1 MEEFERYYVPI
12 YAQPDGPAG
21 PDLVAEIATAIDFT
35 AGGSVQL
42 LSGYRGAGKTSELL
56 RLKRELDREVYIPVY
71 FDVEDYFN
79 PELPLEAGT
88 FLIGL
93 AAGFVDNLKE
103 VDGLKQKLYDRIR
116 TFFQRLN
123 IDAELNASISGGRA
137 SLDLRATLRD
147 DESFRAQVKKA
158 LESNRKTF
166 KEEMHAFFSDLVNDL
181 PENKTPVFIVDSIDH
196 YRGRSSTF
204 DEVRD
209 SVEVLFS
216 HYASELALPGMHVV
230 YTVPVYVKPTGWDGD
245 IWPVLNV
252 KVRERN
258 GEDCREGIDLLR
270 QVLVQRAPD
279 GDVERL
285 LGTEV
290 DRVIRASGGLFR
302 ELFRM
307 VSGLLL
313 KNGPLPV
320 RSEDVDQVE
329 RQQRSQAVA
338 GLTQEQWEILRQV
351 KETQQL
357 IVPRELTSE
366 AWTLQA
372 LGYVLCYRNGTVD
385 WYGVHPLL
393 ERLLDED

>member
-1 MEEFERYYVPI
+1 MGDSDRDYRKDFYRALNVHQGAQMEEFERYYVPI
-12 YAQPDGPAG
+12 YARPDGPAG

-35 AGGSVQL
+35 AGDSVQL
-42 LSGYRGAGKTSELL
+42 LSGYRGAGKTTELL
-56 RLKRELDREVYIPVY
+56 RLKRELDHDVYFPVY

-79 PELPLEAGT
+79 TELPLEAGT
-88 FLIGL
+88 FLVAL
-93 AAGFVDNLKE
+93 AAGFVDNLQE

-123 IDAELNASISGGRA
+123 IDAEVSASISGGPA

-166 KEEMHAFFSDLVNDL
+166 KEEMHAFFNDL
-181 PENKTPVFIVDSIDH
+181 ANS
-196 YRGRSSTF
+196 
-204 DEVRD
+204 
-209 SVEVLFS
+209 
-216 HYASELALPGMHVV
+216 LPGNR
-230 YTVPVYVKPTGWDGD
+230 DGD

-252 KVRERN
+252 KVRERS

-270 QVLVQRAPD
+270 QVLAKRAPD

-290 DRVIRASGGLFR
+290 ERVIRASGGLFR

-320 RSEDVDQVE
+320 RPEDIDQVE

-351 KETQQL
+351 KDTQQL

-393 ERLLDED
+393 ESLLDED